1 MEDGER
7 ELRHA
12 AAVLYF
18 YASRAERGWRHQA
31 VDHDFCLR
39 AGARLL
45 ALDVEALT
53 NRDRVLLRKVADL
66 LVSAE
71 PSAFEPTARSLR
83 RLAGPLANQPRD
95 NPYR

>member
-1 MEDGER
+1 VEDGEC
-7 ELRHA
+7 EVRHA

-31 VDHDFCLR
+31 VDYDFCLR

-53 NRDRVLLRKVADL
+53 KRDRVLLRRVADV
-66 LVSAE
+66 LVCAE
-71 PSAFEPTARSLR
+71 PSAFDVTARGLK
-83 RLAGPLANQPRD
+83 RLAGPLAACR
-95 NPYR
+95 REGTL